1 MSDAKQHNTTAA
13 TFNFRTYAWRR
24 FRQHKAAV
32 TALYLLIGLILVA
45 ILAPLLANDKPI
57 YCKIHNEHLF
67 PIFSTKN
74 KYTLVDPNSKDTVD
88 LQIDIAPWKSLK
100 YESVLWPPIPW
111 YPGKGDPDNRGYKS
125 PGEVQFRTNSTGG
138 SEQLQGLNKHILGT
152 NASGEDVLAG
162 LIHGTRIT
170 LLIGICAMIIASLL
184 GLSLGAIAGFYGDH
198 RIRTSWISV
207 VIFSLGWIPAWF
219 YGFQIRSYQLSDA
232 LSNSAFHF
240 LGELLLTAVIF
251 FAILYMFYV
260 ISRPFQHTGRI
271 IKIPVDTIISRGI
284 EIFNSIPALILI
296 IALAAIA
303 KQESII
309 YVVMII
315 GLTSWTGIA
324 RLTRAELLRIRE
336 MEYMTAAKAL
346 GFSERRQLFVHAI
359 RNGIGPALVAISFG
373 IASAILIESG
383 LSFLGIGVPKDV
395 ATWGRLLYQGKENFQ
410 AWWLVVFPGIAIFL
424 TVTVYNIIG
433 EALRDA
439 FDPRLKK

>member
-1 MSDAKQHNTTAA
+1 MNETKQHNTTAA
-13 TFNFRTYAWRR
+13 AFNFRTYAWKR

-32 TALYLLIGLILVA
+32 VALYVLIGLMLVA
-45 ILAPLLANDKPI
+45 VLAPVIANDKPI
-57 YCKIHNEHLF
+57 YCKLHNEHLF
-67 PIFSTKN
+67 PIFTTKN
-74 KYTLVDPNSKDTVD
+74 KYILIDNNTNDTIQ
-88 LQIDIAPWKSLK
+88 LQLDIAPWKTMNF
-100 YESVLWPPIPW
+100 ESVLWPPIPW
-111 YPGKGDPDNRGYKS
+111 YPGKGDSDNRGYKS
-125 PGEVQFRTNSTGG
+125 PGDDQFRTTAVGG
-138 SEQLQGLNKHILGT
+138 SEQLRGLNKHVLGT

-162 LIHGTRIT
+162 LIHGTRIS
-170 LLIGICAMIIASLL
+170 LLIGICAMFIASIL
-184 GLSLGAIAGFYGDH
+184 GLTIGAIAGFYGDH
-198 RIRTSWISV
+198 RIRTSWFSV
-207 VIFSLGWIPAWF
+207 VIFSFGWIPAWF
-219 YGFQIRSYQLSDA
+219 YGFQIRAYQLSDA
-232 LSNSAFHF
+232 LSDSAFHF
-240 LGELLLTAVIF
+240 LGELVLTALIF
-251 FAILYMFYV
+251 LTIVYVFYL
-260 ISRPFQHTGRI
+260 ISRLFQNTGRI
-271 IKIPVDTIISRGI
+271 IKIPIDTIISRGI

-309 YVVMII
+309 YVVLII

-346 GFSERRQLFVHAI
+346 GFSERRQLFVHAL

-395 ATWGRLLYQGKENFQ
+395 ATWGQLLYQGKENFQ
-410 AWWLVVFPGIAIFL
+410 AWWLVVFPGIAIFV